1 MSKIIKRSQL
11 KKLRNE
17 CASENKR
24 IALANG
30 CFDILHIGHIN
41 YLREAKKLA
50 DVLVVALNSD
60 DSVKKI
66 KGEGRPIMKQ
76 NERAELLC
84 SIRYVDYV
92 VIFDEINV
100 INILKELKPDYHCK
114 GSDYSE
120 NNVPEKFFSDAN
132 NIKTVIVGGDRI
144 ESSSNIIQ
152 KIIKLA

>member
-1 MSKIIKRSQL
+1 MPKIIKRNQL
-11 KKLRNE
+11 EKIRNG
-17 CASENKR
+17 CTFENKK

-60 DSVKKI
+60 DSVRRI
-66 KGEGRPIMKQ
+66 KGEGRPIMQQ
-76 NERAELLC
+76 NERAELLI

-92 VIFDEINV
+92 VIFDEDNV

-120 NNVPEKFFSDAN
+120 DNVPEKIFSDAN
-132 NIKTVIVGGDRI
+132 NIKTVIIGGDKI
-144 ESSSNIIQ
+144 QSSSNIIQ
-152 KIIKLA
+152 KIIRLM